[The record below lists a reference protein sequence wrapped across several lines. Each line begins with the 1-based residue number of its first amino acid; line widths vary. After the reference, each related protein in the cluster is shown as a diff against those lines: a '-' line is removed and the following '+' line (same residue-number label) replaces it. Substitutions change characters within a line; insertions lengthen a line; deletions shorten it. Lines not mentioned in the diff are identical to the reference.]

1 MKRLDRYTDEQW
13 MLISGTPSLIGSAM
27 AGAASSGLGTMKELM
42 ASMRS
47 VIEGKTMYPDNEVI
61 QSIVAKPE
69 DRQQAMDDFKN
80 YREKA
85 MERVKENNITKPS
98 EIKAMAMDDL
108 NTVLDI
114 LGENETGEVLT
125 EYKHWIMN
133 IAQTVAEAAK
143 EGGILGF
150 GGVRVSEEEQAFLVE
165 LQEALAIESV

>member
-1 MKRLDRYTDEQW
+1 MKRLKRYTEDQW
-13 MLISGTPSLIGSAM
+13 MLIAGTPSLIGSAM

-47 VIEGKTMYPDNEVI
+47 VIEGKTMYPDNEII
-61 QSIVAKPE
+61 QAIVAKPE
-69 DRQQAMDDFKN
+69 DREQAMADFKK
-80 YREKA
+80 YRENA
-85 MERVKENNITKPS
+85 MARVKENNISKPS

-114 LGENETGEVLT
+114 LGENEQAETLT

-143 EGGILGF
+143 EGSILGF
-150 GGVRVSEEEQAFLVE
+150 GGVRVSEEEHAFLEE
-165 LQEALAIESV
+165 LKQTMAIDMV